1 MAKNV
6 MYEPLNDHVL
16 IKVVKEEEK
25 TKGGLY
31 KPESSKEQMKGEV
44 IAIGQGIFTANGTKI
59 PMLLNVG
66 DIVIVPNTGTQLKL
80 DGEKYNLYR
89 EHEILIRLS

>member
-1 MAKNV
+1 
-6 MYEPLNDHVL
+6 
-16 IKVVKEEEK
+16 
-25 TKGGLY
+25 
-31 KPESSKEQMKGEV
+31 
-44 IAIGQGIFTANGTKI
+44 
-59 PMLLNVG
+59 MLLNVG